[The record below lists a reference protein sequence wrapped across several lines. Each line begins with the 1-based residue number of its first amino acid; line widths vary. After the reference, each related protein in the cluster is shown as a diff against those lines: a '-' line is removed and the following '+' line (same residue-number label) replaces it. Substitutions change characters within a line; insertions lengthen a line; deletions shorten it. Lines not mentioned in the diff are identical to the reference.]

1 MTAAAGQPASTT
13 RPAAGRAPAR
23 VHGPADDP
31 LREAMRAGLLLGWLS
46 VLAVLV
52 AVALDVP
59 ARHPGAIVALALA
72 AAIANGA
79 MAMLPWRRLLGPG
92 YRRTLLDLW
101 AVGLLVFVAALVV
114 VGGAQAR
121 FDLLLF
127 LVLPFIAVTH
137 EGRRLT
143 AWLVASAATL
153 AVSMALAPHPL
164 SLAEVAL
171 HAVLLSASVLLA
183 LSLARASRESAA
195 AAARASAAA
204 ELEQALLAES
214 HHRIKNS
221 LQTVADL
228 LLLGRPDDA
237 DGAAAFDSTGARIR
251 GIAAVHHLLA
261 GRRGGTV
268 ESEELLRTVVAASAA
283 PGDEVV
289 VVSDPL
295 RLEAARAQQLAVIA
309 NELVAN
315 ALRHGRPPVTVVLA
329 VEGEGTARLE
339 VRDGGRIGE
348 SATAGSGL
356 GLTLVRQIAKAGLG
370 GDFDLCPQ
378 PDGTTIA
385 VLRFNLTRHA
395 DPDR

>member
-1 MTAAAGQPASTT
+1 M
-13 RPAAGRAPAR
+13 
-23 VHGPADDP
+23 
-31 LREAMRAGLLLGWLS
+31 
-46 VLAVLV
+46 
-52 AVALDVP
+52 AVAPD
-59 ARHPGAIVALALA
+59 
-72 AAIANGA
+72 
-79 MAMLPWRRLLGPG
+79 
-92 YRRTLLDLW
+92 
-101 AVGLLVFVAALVV
+101 
-114 VGGAQAR
+114 
-121 FDLLLF
+121 
-127 LVLPFIAVTH
+127 
-137 EGRRLT
+137 
-143 AWLVASAATL
+143 
-153 AVSMALAPHPL
+153 PL

-237 DGAAAFDSTGARIR
+237 EGAAAFDSTGARIR
-251 GIAAVHHLLA
+251 SIAAVHHLLA

-268 ESEELLRTVVAASAA
+268 ESEELLRTVVAASA
-283 PGDEVV
+283 GSSDEVV

-295 RLEAARAQQLAVIA
+295 RLEAARAQQVAVIA

-329 VEGEGTARLE
+329 VEGEGTVRLE
-339 VRDGGRIGE
+339 VRDGGRIGTPAA
-348 SATAGSGL
+348 SGATAGDGGAEPGARPAAPVGSGL
-356 GLTLVRQIAKAGLG
+356 GLTLVRRIAEAGLG
-370 GDFDLCPQ
+370 GDFDLRPQ

-385 VLRFNLTRHA
+385 VLRFNLTL
-395 DPDR
+395 PCES